1 MENAPDQTAI
11 ESAPSKRH
19 YNPLSDLFPDTLPPV
34 VAAMWPTAG
43 TRDAE
48 ALEAM
53 LTGPQNQADYWHG
66 WRLAAYVNSLK
77 SDGWAIDAR
86 DIIKPGCRRPIAE
99 YSLDRNDPG
108 TAAALAMR
116 KGGAQ

>member
-1 MENAPDQTAI
+1 MKTPPNQTAF
-11 ESAPSKRH
+11 ESAPSKRN
-19 YNPLSDLFPDTLPPV
+19 YTSFDLFPETLPPV
-34 VAAMWPTAG
+34 VAAMWPTSG

-48 ALEAM
+48 ALEAL

-77 SDGWAIDAR
+77 NDGWAFLKR
-86 DIIKPGCRRPIAE
+86 DITKPGCRAPIVE
-99 YSLDRNDPG
+99 YSLDRNDLG

-116 KGGAQ
+116 KGV